1 MYRINFKTYHPNR
14 LLDTK
19 TLVDTCP
26 HECPHVHKNVM
37 VPSLIPPMVDKT
49 G

>member
-1 MYRINFKTYHPNR
+1 MYRMNFKTYQPNR
-14 LLDTK
+14 LLDSK
-19 TLVDTCP
+19 TLVDTAP
-26 HECPHVHKNVM
+26 KCPHVHKNVM